1 MVNDAALELLGLEG
15 PVLGRRVVDVAPEP
29 DVAALLQDQGDAS
42 DVVLVTRDRVLVL
55 NRRRAATRGEG
66 VGTVVTM
73 RDRTELVEVQQQLG
87 SNLTITD
94 ALRAQTHEFANQL
107 HTIGGLLELDEPEE
121 ARALVTHIVGSRA
134 ARQDDLADH
143 VEDPA
148 TAALLLAKSS
158 QADEAGVLLSLDP
171 DCEIP
176 PLGTGLA
183 ADVTTILGN
192 LVDNAGDACRGTPG
206 AEVRVTGRADDDA
219 LVLEVEDSGDGV
231 PAELRSAVFVR
242 GYSTKPD
249 VLGGRGVGLATEGFE
264 VVGVAANGE
273 EAIALCAALDP
284 DLVLLDV
291 HLPDLGG
298 LQVLARLREAGSRAG
313 VIMVTAE
320 RDADTVRAAVAGG
333 AMQYVVKPFEQHD
346 LAERLHRVRNAL
358 LALGEGDA
366 DQATIDRAFGAARS
380 PSRVAP
386 LPKGLSRETA
396 QLVEGLLEQ
405 DEEVSSSDAAER
417 LGLSRVTARRYLEP
431 HRPRPAA
438 GVRRSLTATPR
449 SVSRPVRPPHRGS
462 PGPSARPRAPSPAPS
477 RCRARRAAAAGSRA
491 RRRDPPAAHDHA
503 RARRRPPHRAGGRG
517 S

>member
-1 MVNDAALELLGLEG
+1 VTS
-15 PVLGRRVVDVAPEP
+15 VLVVDDDFMVA
-29 DVAALLQDQGDAS
+29 
-42 DVVLVTRDRVLVL
+42 RL
-55 NRRRAATRGEG
+55 NARFVE
-66 VGTVVTM
+66 
-73 RDRTELVEVQQQLG
+73 RT
-87 SNLTITD
+87 D
-94 ALRAQTHEFANQL
+94 
-107 HTIGGLLELDEPEE
+107 
-121 ARALVTHIVGSRA
+121 
-134 ARQDDLADH
+134 
-143 VEDPA
+143 
-148 TAALLLAKSS
+148 
-158 QADEAGVLLSLDP
+158 
-171 DCEIP
+171 
-176 PLGTGLA
+176 
-183 ADVTTILGN
+183 
-192 LVDNAGDACRGTPG
+192 
-206 AEVRVTGRADDDA
+206 
-219 LVLEVEDSGDGV
+219 
-231 PAELRSAVFVR
+231 
-242 GYSTKPD
+242 
-249 VLGGRGVGLATEGFE
+249 GFE

-417 LGLSRVTARRYLEP
+417 LGLSRVTARRYLE
-431 HRPRPAA
+431 HFVTTGEAQVRLRYGGAGRPE
-438 GVRRSLTATPR
+438 RRY
-449 SVSRPVRPPHRGS
+449 
-462 PGPSARPRAPSPAPS
+462 
-477 RCRARRAAAAGSRA
+477 
-491 RRRDPPAAHDHA
+491 
-503 RARRRPPHRAGGRG
+503 RRP
-517 S
+517 